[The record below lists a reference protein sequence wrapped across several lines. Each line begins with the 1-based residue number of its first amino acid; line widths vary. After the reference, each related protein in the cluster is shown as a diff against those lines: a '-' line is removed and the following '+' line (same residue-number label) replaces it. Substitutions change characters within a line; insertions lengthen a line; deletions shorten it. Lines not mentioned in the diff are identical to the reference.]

1 MVLIFEVIIISFK
14 IFKFAFIFHIN
25 QIKYKLVSKDKAIKE
40 TPLMK
45 QYNEI
50 KRKYPDACL
59 LFRVGDFYETFGED
73 AIRASK
79 ILGIILTKR
88 GAGSATETELA
99 GFPHHSINTYLP
111 KLVKAGLRV
120 AICDQ
125 LEDPK
130 MTKTIVKRGV
140 TELVTPGVSMNDE
153 VLHSKTNNF
162 LASVFFAN
170 KSIGIS
176 FLDVSTGEFLAAQG
190 NAEYIDKLLQNF
202 SPSEVLIQKNNKN
215 DFKENFGHDYH
226 CFYLEDWVY
235 KEDYAFEILTKHFQT
250 ASLKGFGIED
260 LKEGIISAGAILY
273 YLSETQHNKVQH
285 IIAIQRIPE
294 DAYVWMDRF
303 TIRNLEL
310 YHSYNPNAVTLL
322 DVIDKTLSPMGGRLL
337 KRWLALPLKDSSK
350 IQSRHQ
356 VVAYLQENQ
365 EVLRRIQNQI
375 KQISDLERLISKI
388 AAGKVSPREVVYL
401 KESLDAII
409 PIKTLA
415 LESQQEAVKVI
426 GDRLHSCDLLR
437 NKIKITLN
445 QDAPVAIAKGNAIAK
460 GVNAELDE
468 LRAISTSGKEFLNG
482 IEKRESQLTGIS
494 SLKISFNNVFGYYI
508 EVRNLHK
515 DKVPVEWIR
524 KQTLVNAE
532 RYITEELKEYETKI
546 LGAEEK
552 IHKIESELFEQLV
565 VWIATYIKP
574 VQLNANL
581 VAQLDCLCSF
591 TQLAIENKYVCPE
604 LDESFELE
612 IKNGRHP
619 VIEKQLAVG
628 TPYIANDVFL
638 DRETQQ
644 LIIIT
649 GPNMSGKSAIL
660 RQTALIVLLAQMGS
674 FVPADSVR
682 MGIVDKIF
690 TRVGAS
696 DNISMG
702 ESTFMVE
709 MNETAS
715 ILNNISDRSLVL
727 LDEIGR
733 GTSTYDG
740 ISIAWAIAEFLHE
753 HPSAPK
759 TLFATHYHELNEMS
773 KSLGRIQNYNVAVKE
788 LKDTVLFIRKLVKGG
803 SAHSFGIHV
812 AKMAGMPQ
820 IVILK
825 AQKLL
830 KKLEKDHSSDM
841 LNGIKSEK
849 DSPSMKGEDAEQMQ
863 MSFFN
868 LDDPLLE
875 EIKEEILNLDIN
887 TVTPVEALMKLN
899 EIKRMLT
906 RK

>member
-1 MVLIFEVIIISFK
+1 M
-14 IFKFAFIFHIN
+14 A
-25 QIKYKLVSKDKAIKE
+25 SKDRLQKE

-73 AIRASK
+73 AVRASK
-79 ILGIILTKR
+79 ILGIVLTKR
-88 GAGSATETELA
+88 GAGSETETALA
-99 GFPHHSINTYLP
+99 GFPHHSLNTYLP

-130 MTKTIVKRGV
+130 LTKTIVKRGV

-153 VLHSKTNNF
+153 VLQSKSNNF
-162 LASVFFAN
+162 LASIYFGRKAL
-170 KSIGIS
+170 GIS
-176 FLDVSTGEFLAAQG
+176 FLDVSTGEFLTSQG
-190 NAEYIDKLLQNF
+190 NEEYIDKLLQNF
-202 SPSEVLIQKNNKN
+202 NPSEILVAKQNRN
-215 DFKENFGHDYH
+215 DFKNAFGENFH
-226 CFYLEDWVY
+226 CFFLEDWVY
-235 KEDYAFEILTKHFQT
+235 KEDYAIETLTNHFKT
-250 ASLKGFGIED
+250 ISLKGFGIEELSD
-260 LKEGIISAGAILY
+260 GIIASGAVLY
-273 YLSETQHNKVQH
+273 YLSETQHNRLSH
-285 IIAIQRIPE
+285 ISNIHRIAE
-294 DAYVWMDRF
+294 DEYVWMDRF

-310 YHSYNPNAVTLL
+310 YQSYNPNAVTLL
-322 DVIDKTLSPMGGRLL
+322 DVIDRTLSPMGGRLL
-337 KRWLALPLKDSSK
+337 KRWLALPLKDINK
-350 IQSRHQ
+350 IRSRHE
-356 VVAYLQENQ
+356 VVAYLIEKPD
-365 EVLRRIQNQI
+365 VLKKIQHQI

-388 AAGKVSPREVVYL
+388 AAGKVSPREVVNL
-401 KESLDAII
+401 KDSLEAIM
-409 PIKTLA
+409 PIKAIA
-415 LESQQEAVKVI
+415 LESDQEAVKMI
-426 GDRLHSCDLLR
+426 GDSIHSCELLR
-437 NKIKITLN
+437 EKIKLTLN
-445 QDAPVAIAKGNAIAK
+445 SEAPVAIAKGNAIAT
-460 GVNAELDE
+460 GIHAELDE
-468 LRAISTSGKEFLNG
+468 LRAIAFSGKEYLEG
-482 IEKRESQLTGIS
+482 IEARESALTGIT

-508 EVRNLHK
+508 EVRNTHK
-515 DKVPVEWIR
+515 DKVPAEWIR

-532 RYITEELKEYETKI
+532 RYITEELKEYESKI

-552 IHKIESELFEQLV
+552 IHKLEADLFEQLV
-565 VWIATYIKP
+565 SWIGTYIKP
-574 VQLNANL
+574 VQLNASL
-581 VAQLDCLCSF
+581 VAQLDCLASF
-591 TQLAIENKYVCPE
+591 AQLAIDNKYVCPI
-604 LDESFELE
+604 LDESYELKIE
-612 IKNGRHP
+612 NGRHP
-619 VIEKQLAVG
+619 VIEKQLPLG
-628 TPYIANDVFL
+628 MPYIANDVYL

-644 LIIIT
+644 LIMIT

-674 FVPADSVR
+674 FVPAENVT

-753 HPSAPK
+753 HPAQPK
-759 TLFATHYHELNEMS
+759 TLFATHYHELNDMTA
-773 KSLGRIQNYNVAVKE
+773 LLPRIKNFNVSVKE
-788 LKDTVLFIRKLVKGG
+788 LKDTVLFIRKLVPGG

-820 IVILK
+820 TVIAK

-830 KKLEKDHSSDM
+830 KKLEKDSRSFSDTSSLKSVKDDIQ
-841 LNGIKSEK
+841 LNI
-849 DSPSMKGEDAEQMQ
+849 
-863 MSFFN
+863 FN

-875 EIKEEILNLDIN
+875 EIKDEILNLDIN
-887 TVTPVEALMKLN
+887 TLTPVEALMKLN
-899 EIKRMLT
+899 EIKRMLL
-906 RK
+906 KNK